1 MYIFGYEFTS
11 NKMEVFEENLFGTDW
26 FGCMGG
32 ILGFVFNNAIAFS
45 VTGFLAWGIGRL
57 NRCRCGKKIVS
68 TAIEIEEERVS
79 HIINLGEYW

>member
-1 MYIFGYEFTS
+1 MF
-11 NKMEVFEENLFGTDW
+11 D
-26 FGCMGG
+26 
-32 ILGFVFNNAIAFS
+32 NAVAFS

-57 NRCRCGKKIVS
+57 NKCRCGKKIVS